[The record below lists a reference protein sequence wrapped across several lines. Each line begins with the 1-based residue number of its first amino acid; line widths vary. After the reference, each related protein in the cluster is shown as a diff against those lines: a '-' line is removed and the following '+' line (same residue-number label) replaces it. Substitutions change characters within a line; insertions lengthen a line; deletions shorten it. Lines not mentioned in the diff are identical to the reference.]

1 MTQSLITAIDDF
13 VNRSI
18 KNQLEQNQRLPVTF
32 YDSQWP
38 SACYLESTRSNDQAQ
53 WQPQHQNGTSTA
65 AMFDRMEEALGF
77 NIHEDVRCWYSSFWS
92 DPLPARCEKGDLSLI
107 FLWNEEDGERLR
119 GNLIGHLL
127 SKQKQKQSPTLFF
140 ACTEPD
146 GDQFISV
153 DNSTGEIWL
162 EQPGKPP
169 IMKLAA
175 SLQEFIEQLEP
186 LPIPDQE

>member
-1 MTQSLITAIDDF
+1 MTQTLAATINHF
-13 VNRSI
+13 VDRSI
-18 KNQLEQNQRLPVTF
+18 QKQLEQNQRLPVTC

-38 SACYLESTRSNDQAQ
+38 STCYLEPTRANSQVQ
-53 WQPQHQNGTSTA
+53 WQPQPQTGQSTD
-65 AMFDRMEEALGF
+65 AMFDRMEDALGF
-77 NIHEDVRCWYSSFWS
+77 ELHPDIRCWYSSFWS
-92 DPLPARCEKGDLSLI
+92 DPLPARCDKGDLSLI
-107 FLWNEEDGERLR
+107 FLWNEQDGERLR

-146 GDQFISV
+146 GDQFISI
-153 DNSTGEIWL
+153 DNNTGEIWL

-169 IMKLAA
+169 VMKLAA

>member
-1 MTQSLITAIDDF
+1 MSDTLSTAIQNFIDK
-13 VNRSI
+13 SI
-18 KNQLEQNQRLPVTF
+18 QHQQEQNQRLPVTF
-32 YDSQWP
+32 YDDQWP
-38 SACYLESTRSNDQAQ
+38 SACYVEHSRSGTQVQ
-53 WQPQHQNGTSTA
+53 WQPQPQRGQSTEE
-65 AMFDRMEEALGF
+65 MFDRMEQALGYA
-77 NIHEDVRCWYSSFWS
+77 IHEDIRCWYSSFWS

-107 FLWNEEDGERLR
+107 MLWNEEDGERLR
-119 GNLIGHLL
+119 SNLIGHLL
-127 SKQKQKQSPTLFF
+127 SKQKQKQSATLFF

-169 IMKLAA
+169 IMKLAT
-175 SLQEFIEQLEP
+175 SLEAFLQQLEP